1 MYNFRLYNRSQSR
14 NQRFA
19 FNRLHLEGER
29 EHWVSHKRRWRVSNL
44 LLGKWKSVPECWNFS
59 KKRTQWSVLFY
70 NFTTITFYCSS
81 ALQLLPAS
89 WLIAL
94 VVLPNLARMVA
105 LSKDQSPSVLILT
118 NILSV
123 QHTIINHSWIILTMI
138 KSMQLR
144 NWMFTVSLINNYFSY
159 SASIENFY

>member
-44 LLGKWKSVPECWNFS
+44 LQGKWESVPECWNFS

-70 NFTTITFYCSS
+70 NFTTISFLQFSS
-81 ALQLLPAS
+81 PATTRQLIDCTGCTARRCQNGCIVPGPVAVRVDS
-89 WLIAL
+89 DQHIVCIAH
-94 VVLPNLARMVA
+94 NY
-105 LSKDQSPSVLILT
+105 QSFMEYADYDKIRA
-118 NILSV
+118 
-123 QHTIINHSWIILTMI
+123 I
-138 KSMQLR
+138 KSLDVYCKF
-144 NWMFTVSLINNYFSY
+144 N
-159 SASIENFY
+159 